1 MKKIHL
7 FLLLG
12 VLLAAC
18 VKDKDEDQ
26 PIFVTDIVMPA
37 EGTVFNPGDKVTIK
51 ARGFRENDRI
61 LLHGIWQMPEAPGGE
76 GYYVSTANVTEMT
89 ATSLTFLAPG
99 YYPPTTVEV
108 KLLRSGDRTMT
119 LGKISVADGRVPEEP
134 QLYGIINDKSGI
146 MGVPYAV
153 ERIDLETGI
162 PTDMAYLEN
171 KSTDFSRVV
180 GSSGSWAWGLIGIH
194 TGDGN
199 DKISFLDL
207 SMRCWQEIA
216 SGPAITL
223 GALGENGGIAT
234 IYKESESTLL
244 VTGTNIISFTKALNN
259 TPKYTMYTLPE
270 GLKPEAL
277 SHYPCVLGFD
287 GNLLLSADNG
297 NGSFA
302 PVVLDL
308 QQGSG
313 PARVG
318 SSIKAAKLIPFW
330 TVAPEEDRGTTKYV
344 RAAGYALVLP
354 NNGGTELRLLNTA
367 TMTLK
372 EPFATFPQSARSI
385 ATLAKDMD
393 MQKLYVLFDT
403 ERGRQIKEYDMMTGE
418 WNSIGDMEY
427 AYEEIVAIQ

>member
-61 LLHGIWQMPEAPGGE
+61 LLHGSWQMPEAPGSE

-99 YYPPTTVEV
+99 YAPPATVEV
-108 KLLRSGDRTMT
+108 KLLRSGDRAMT

-134 QLYGIINDKSGI
+134 QLYGIINDKSGVT
-146 MGVPYAV
+146 GVPFAV
-153 ERIDLETGI
+153 ERIDFETGI
-162 PTDMAYLEN
+162 PTDVAYLELEN
-171 KSTDFSRVV
+171 TDFSNVV
-180 GSSGSWAWGLIGIH
+180 GTSGQWNWGLIGIH
-194 TGDGN
+194 TEDGN
-199 DKISFLDL
+199 NRISRLDL
-207 SMRCWQEIA
+207 SIRHWQEIGA
-216 SGPAITL
+216 GPIITL
-223 GALGENGGIAT
+223 GALGEDGGIAT
-234 IYKESESTLL
+234 IYKENESTLL
-244 VTGTNIISFTKALNN
+244 VTGLNTVSYTRDQDH
-259 TPKYTMYTLPE
+259 TPNYTMYTLPE
-270 GLKPEAL
+270 GLKPEA
-277 SHYPCVLGFD
+277 SSCYPFVLGFD

-330 TVAPEEDRGTTKYV
+330 TVVPEEDRGTTKYV
-344 RAAGYALVLP
+344 RAGGYALVLP
-354 NNGGTELRLLNTA
+354 NNGGTELRLLDTA

-385 ATLAKDMD
+385 ATLATRLD
-393 MQKLYVLFDT
+393 MQKLYVLFDA
-403 ERGRQIKEYDMMTGE
+403 ERGRMIKEYDMMTGE
-418 WNSIGDMEY
+418 WSSISDMEY
-427 AYEEIVAIQ
+427 AYEEIVAM

>member
-12 VLLAAC
+12 LLLAAC
-18 VKDKDEDQ
+18 AKDDKDEQ

-37 EGTVFNPGDKVTIK
+37 EGTIFNPGDKVTIK

-61 LLHGIWQMPEAPGGE
+61 LLHGSWLKPEAPGGE
-76 GYYVSTANVTEMT
+76 GYYISSANVTEMT

-108 KLLRSGDRTMT
+108 QLLRSGDRTMT

-134 QLYGIINDKSGI
+134 QLYGIINDNSGV
-146 MGVPYAV
+146 MGALYAV

-162 PTDMAYLEN
+162 PTNVAYLEN

-180 GSSGSWAWGLIGIH
+180 GTSGQWQWGLIGIH

-199 DKISFLDL
+199 TKISYFDL
-207 SMRCWQEIA
+207 SMRFWQEIA
-216 SGPAITL
+216 SGPVITL
-223 GALGENGGIAT
+223 GALGEGGGIAT
-234 IYKESESTLL
+234 IYKENESTLI
-244 VTGTNIISFTKALNN
+244 VTGRDIASSTKVSGNIPQYLTC
-259 TPKYTMYTLPE
+259 TLPE
-270 GLKPEAL
+270 GMKPEAL

-287 GNLLLSADNG
+287 GYLLLSADNG
-297 NGSFA
+297 NGSFT

-308 QQGSG
+308 QQGSR

-318 SSIKAAKLIPFW
+318 SSIEAAKLIPFW
-330 TVAPEEDRGTTKYV
+330 TVVPEEDRGTTKYV
-344 RAAGYALVLP
+344 RAAGCAVVLP
-354 NNGGTELRLLNTA
+354 GNGGTELRLLDKT

-385 ATLAKDMD
+385 ATLAKGTDMH
-393 MQKLYVLFDT
+393 KLYVLFDT
-403 ERGRQIKEYDMMTGE
+403 ERSRQIKEYDMKTGE
-418 WNSIGDMEY
+418 WNSINDMEY
-427 AYEEIVAIQ
+427 AYKELVVTW

>member
-61 LLHGIWQMPEAPGGE
+61 LLHGSWQMPEAPGGE

-108 KLLRSGDRTMT
+108 KLLRTGDRTMT

-153 ERIDLETGI
+153 ERIDLETGM

-234 IYKESESTLL
+234 IYKENESTLL
-244 VTGTNIISFTKALNN
+244 VTGTNIISFTKALDN

-330 TVAPEEDRGTTKYV
+330 TVVPEEDRGTTKYV
-344 RAAGYALVLP
+344 RAGGYALVLP
-354 NNGGTELRLLNTA
+354 NNGGTELRLLDTA

-385 ATLAKDMD
+385 ATLATRLD
-393 MQKLYVLFDT
+393 MQKLYVLFDA
-403 ERGRQIKEYDMMTGE
+403 ERGRMIKEYDMMTGE
-418 WNSIGDMEY
+418 WSSISDMEY

>member
-12 VLLAAC
+12 LLLTAC
-18 VKDKDEDQ
+18 VKDDKDEQ

-76 GYYVSTANVTEMT
+76 GYYISSANVTEMT

-108 KLLRSGDRTMT
+108 KLQRTGDRTMT

-134 QLYGIINDKSGI
+134 QLYGIINDKSGV

-153 ERIDLETGI
+153 ERIDLETGM

-270 GLKPEAL
+270 GMKPEAM

-354 NNGGTELRLLNTA
+354 NNGGTELRLLNTT

-403 ERGRQIKEYDMMTGE
+403 ERSAQIKEYDMMTGE